1 MATQEGER
9 KRRRNDVRR
18 RGVSRR
24 IRSLEKSGAM
34 PFHKGEG
41 RWAAWE
47 GQEVMK
53 R

>member
-24 IRSLEKSGAM
+24 IRSLEKSG
-34 PFHKGEG
+34 GGG

-47 GQEVMK
+47 GQKVMK